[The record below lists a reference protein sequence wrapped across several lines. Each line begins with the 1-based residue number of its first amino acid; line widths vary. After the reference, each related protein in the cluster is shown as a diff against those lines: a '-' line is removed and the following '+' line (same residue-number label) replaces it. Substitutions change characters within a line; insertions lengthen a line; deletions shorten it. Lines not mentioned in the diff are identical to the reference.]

1 MGALGK
7 QEGAARCIGG
17 GSAPSPVHR
26 GAGPLPGAAVRLE
39 PGDVQLW
46 GGGGAEG
53 PCLAPGMVG
62 REQVVGA
69 EPLHSGKGPTGR
81 QQGGGS
87 GHGQDAGG

>member
-7 QEGAARCIGG
+7 GPYAARCVGG
-17 GSAPSPVHR
+17 GSAPSPVRR
-26 GAGPLPGAAVRLE
+26 GAGLLPGAAARLE
-39 PGDVQLW
+39 PGGVQLG

-62 REQVVGA
+62 KDQVVGA
-69 EPLHSGKGPTGR
+69 GPLQSGKGPARR

-87 GHGQDAGG
+87 GHGPDAGE